1 MKLIE
6 NKGNLILWSR
16 RRKAKCNN
24 VLILLKFIQRAGS
37 RKQEA
42 GSRKKQ
48 TIQQQEQIDYKTI

>member
-24 VLILLKFIQRAGS
+24 VLILLKFIQRAAS

-42 GSRKKQ
+42 GKADNS
-48 TIQQQEQIDYKTI
+48 TAGADTL